1 MNLGNEQD
9 AQEIQTAETLMMLL
23 QQGAA
28 GVYDAIWSWLFCA
41 PPPNS
46 NLTVTSLKSLSRLQ
60 HSLCASTLKKTPHD
74 NNGFLAKS
82 LYGTNP
88 SLTTTSMPTPFAMSS
103 FHEIC
108 QVHLPLMQ
116 NLMTPLIKQ
125 PAFQKRIKKVP
136 GFFRFS
142 SWGLEIRLNEH
153 DAIDFAFNL
162 GPLFES
168 QTPISEAFTPGD
180 IEEQQRWQKK
190 YQKQKNKPR
199 VLMPGW
205 IEIDAE
211 DITYQGPQENLF
223 FNIHPKAQ
231 ATDIQIAL
239 KHTYPEHDWDTAWPP
254 VATFVTNL
262 PSSANFTQLGVMQRR
277 GYILKAV
284 AFNFA
289 PENLFNFLTT
299 LNWKG
304 NTALLTQ
311 VLDTLA
317 LYPEF
322 RIALSLDFDAEIQ
335 DSLGLEIHYFP
346 DKSKNLFHDPRGFQ
360 VLVQKHFAALMR
372 FLNEPLFKDVI
383 DENKRLEMAQYPKV
397 LVGKPFF
404 LYACTINHI
413 KISISDTLKVK
424 AYLYQELRL

>member
-1 MNLGNEQD
+1 MNAGNEQD
-9 AQEIQTAETLMMLL
+9 AQEIQTAETLMTLL
-23 QQGAA
+23 QQGST
-28 GVYDAIWSWLFCA
+28 GVFDAIWSWLFYA

-46 NLTVTSLKSLSRLQ
+46 KLTVTGLKSLSRLQ
-60 HSLCASTLKKTPHD
+60 HSLCASTPNTSSQD
-74 NNGFLAKS
+74 NDGFLAKS
-82 LYGTNP
+82 LYGQNP
-88 SLTTTSMPTPFAMSS
+88 ILTATKMPSPFAMAS

-108 QVHLPLMQ
+108 QVHLSLMQ

-125 PAFQKRIKKVP
+125 PAFQKRIEKVP

-142 SWGLEIRLNEH
+142 SWGLEIRLSDH

-168 QTPISEAFTPGD
+168 QTLVSEAYTPED
-180 IEEQQRWQKK
+180 LNEQQRWQKK
-190 YQKQKNKPR
+190 YQMQKNKPR

-231 ATDIQIAL
+231 STDIHGAL
-239 KHTYPEHDWDTAWPP
+239 KHTYPDHDWDTAWPP
-254 VATFVTNL
+254 VATFIKHL
-262 PSSANFTQLGVMQRR
+262 PSSAKFTQLGVMQRR
-277 GYILKAV
+277 DYILKAV
-284 AFNFA
+284 AFDFA
-289 PENLFNFLTT
+289 PEDLLNFLTT
-299 LNWKG
+299 LQWKG

-322 RIALSLDFDAEIQ
+322 RIALSLDFDADIR

-346 DKSKNLFHDPRGFQ
+346 GKSKNLFHDPRGFQ

-383 DENKRLEMAQYPKV
+383 DENKRLEMTQYPKV

-424 AYLYQELRL
+424 AYLYQDLRL